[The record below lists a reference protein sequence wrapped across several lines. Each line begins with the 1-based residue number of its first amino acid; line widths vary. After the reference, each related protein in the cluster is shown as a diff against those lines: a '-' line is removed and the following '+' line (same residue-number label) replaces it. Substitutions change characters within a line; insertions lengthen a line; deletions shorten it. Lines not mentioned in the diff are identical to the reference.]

1 MEWRKVPILILLTL
15 SANACAGR
23 ANVRADEEA
32 IRALLGGWG
41 RAATAGDVDALMK
54 YYVAEPAKLGPGRP
68 AMEGA
73 DAVRSMFTGVLA
85 GATIKTELI
94 PQDIRVSG
102 DLAVARGV
110 QTGVATP
117 KAGGPASELHVKWVG
132 VYVRQADGS
141 WRCAYDIWNSDV
153 P

>member
-1 MEWRKVPILILLTL
+1 MEWKKIQILILLALCTL
-15 SANACAGR
+15 ACAGR
-23 ANVRADEEA
+23 ANVQADEQA
-32 IRALLGGWG
+32 IRALLDGWG
-41 RAATAGDVDALMK
+41 KAATAGDVDALMK

-68 AMEGA
+68 SMEGA

-85 GATIKTELI
+85 TAAIKTELV

-110 QTGVATP
+110 QTGTATP
-117 KAGGPASELHVKWVG
+117 KAGGPPSAIHVKWVG
-132 VYVRQADGS
+132 VYARQADGS